1 MIGPT
6 NDCVQP
12 CPVFTLNKNIKGNTF
27 VFAPICHELKDLR
40 LFLRTQ
46 RAFFL
51 KYFSKMSV
59 KICISKYF
67 STIECHSKMCSFTV
81 LGGGSEN
88 QSVYS
93 VPTICL
99 TRCYTSPSH
108 RVD

>member
-12 CPVFTLNKNIKGNTF
+12 CPETVFTLNKNIKGNTF

-51 KYFSKMSV
+51 KYFSKMS
-59 KICISKYF
+59 KS
-67 STIECHSKMCSFTV
+67 V
-81 LGGGSEN
+81 LVS
-88 QSVYS
+88 
-93 VPTICL
+93 
-99 TRCYTSPSH
+99 TSPQ
-108 RVD
+108 